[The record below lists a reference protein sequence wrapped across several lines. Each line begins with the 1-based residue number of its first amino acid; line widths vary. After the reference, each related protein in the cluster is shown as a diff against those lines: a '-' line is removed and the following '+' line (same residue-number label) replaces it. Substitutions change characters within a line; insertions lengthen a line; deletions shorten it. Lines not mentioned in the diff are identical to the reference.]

1 MNSIYGRVT
10 DPQGNPIPQATVL
23 FTGSSPTHTDIAAR
37 TNATGEYRYTNLT
50 PGLYTLMVNAEGF
63 PTQTQ
68 QIQVNSGEDAQ
79 LDFHLDSQIK

>member
-1 MNSIYGRVT
+1 MNSIYGKVT
-10 DPQGNPIPQATVL
+10 DPQGKPVPQAAVL
-23 FTGSSPTHTDIAAR
+23 FTGDSPTHPDIAAL
-37 TNATGEYRYTNLT
+37 TNATGDYRYTNLA

-79 LDFHLDSQIK
+79 LDFHLGS